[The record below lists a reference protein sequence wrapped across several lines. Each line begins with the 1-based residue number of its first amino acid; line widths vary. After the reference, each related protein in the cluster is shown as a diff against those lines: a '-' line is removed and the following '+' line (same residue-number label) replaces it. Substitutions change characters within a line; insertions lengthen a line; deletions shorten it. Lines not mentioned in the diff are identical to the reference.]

1 MSIQEDKKTFID
13 IKDDLRPAYY
23 DDFHC
28 LAGDCRFTCC
38 KGWKIA
44 FNKRDY
50 LTLKRQKG
58 SDDLNARMEKA
69 LRRLRNAPNGL
80 YGEFDVSHNDGVC
93 ALQREDGLCALQAE
107 KGHSVLPWVCR
118 FYPRFERS
126 MPSGYLERGLSLA
139 CEGVVAL
146 LWDHP
151 EGLDFRSDPLPKTKW
166 GRLTFTE
173 GSLHAFFG
181 PVREWC
187 VDLLQDRRF
196 SLPQRI
202 LLMGVALQ
210 ELTGEG
216 VDMAAW
222 MLRARALQ
230 EGKGLELPDSSQ
242 TLAMFLS
249 NNFQVLLQ
257 LKTVPDFSSVLM
269 DMTLS
274 LGIQPT
280 IGTSQATIPLA
291 PYHSAQRRFQE
302 QGWDYF
308 MENLAVS
315 LFFQGAVPNLDSGEA
330 LWKSYVNYCSLY
342 SFFRFLA
349 VMSCREGVEDCKA
362 ALTRLVVFASRM
374 ILHANGVDTA
384 IRDEFFKNDSA
395 TLAHMAILLAG

>member
-1 MSIQEDKKTFID
+1 
-13 IKDDLRPAYY
+13 
-23 DDFHC
+23 
-28 LAGDCRFTCC
+28 
-38 KGWKIA
+38 
-44 FNKRDY
+44 
-50 LTLKRQKG
+50 
-58 SDDLNARMEKA
+58 
-69 LRRLRNAPNGL
+69 
-80 YGEFDVSHNDGVC
+80 
-93 ALQREDGLCALQAE
+93 
-107 KGHSVLPWVCR
+107 
-118 FYPRFERS
+118 
-126 MPSGYLERGLSLA
+126 
-139 CEGVVAL
+139 
-146 LWDHP
+146 
-151 EGLDFRSDPLPKTKW
+151 
-166 GRLTFTE
+166 
-173 GSLHAFFG
+173 
-181 PVREWC
+181 
-187 VDLLQDRRF
+187 
-196 SLPQRI
+196 
-202 LLMGVALQ
+202 
-210 ELTGEG
+210 
-216 VDMAAW
+216 MAAW

-362 ALTRLVVFASRM
+362 ELTRLVVFASRM